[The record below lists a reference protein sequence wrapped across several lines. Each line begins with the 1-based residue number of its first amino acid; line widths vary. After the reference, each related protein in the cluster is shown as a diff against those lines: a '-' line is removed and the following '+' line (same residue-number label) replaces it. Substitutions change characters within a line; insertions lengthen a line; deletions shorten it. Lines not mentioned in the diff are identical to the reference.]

1 MPLESKMTRFN
12 KSLTP
17 YAWYICLVLISPSSE
32 LESMVYFIVAI
43 GKLCFAAKLDD
54 MEECDAP

>member
-1 MPLESKMTRFN
+1 MTRFN
-12 KSLTP
+12 KSLPP